1 VNRLQFWPQSASTA
15 ATEVDHL
22 FIALLLVS
30 FLVLGLVF
38 GLMIYFGTKYRAGST
53 ADRSDEHLKSWH
65 WEVAWT
71 TVTLLMFLALF
82 FWGGDL
88 YARLYRPPPN
98 ALDIY
103 IVGKQWMWKA
113 QHADGQAEINEL
125 HVPVGRPVRLV
136 MTSQD
141 VIHSFYVPA
150 FRLKHDVLPGRY
162 EMLWFEATVTGTYPL
177 FCAEFCGTDH
187 SQMGGRIVVTAP
199 AAYERWLA
207 ARGPS
212 STMAQQGEALFRQ
225 LGCSGCHGANSTV
238 RAPPLEG
245 LYGRPVPLQ
254 GGGTVI
260 ADDQYI
266 RDSILLP
273 KSQIAAGYAAVMPSF
288 AGQIEE
294 EDVLKLTAYLRSL
307 ATAAPPP
314 ENPPPENAPPE
325 NTPTRAPR

>member
-1 VNRLQFWPQSASTA
+1 VNGLRFWPRSASAA

-22 FIALLLVS
+22 FIALLVVS

-53 ADRSDEHLKSWH
+53 ADRSDEHLKSWR

-71 TVTLLMFLALF
+71 AVTLLMFLALF

-187 SQMGGRIVVTAP
+187 SQMGAASSSRRPPPTSGGWRRAVPPRPWRSRAKPSSGNWAAADATAP
-199 AAYERWLA
+199 TAPSGRRLSKGFTAGRFRSRAAE
-207 ARGPS
+207 PS
-212 STMAQQGEALFRQ
+212 SRMI
-225 LGCSGCHGANSTV
+225 STS
-238 RAPPLEG
+238 A
-245 LYGRPVPLQ
+245 
-254 GGGTVI
+254 
-260 ADDQYI
+260 I
-266 RDSILLP
+266 RSCCRNP
-273 KSQIAAGYAAVMPSF
+273 KSRQDM
-288 AGQIEE
+288 
-294 EDVLKLTAYLRSL
+294 R
-307 ATAAPPP
+307 
-314 ENPPPENAPPE
+314 
-325 NTPTRAPR
+325 R